1 MPPAV
6 GMRFAR
12 FELVSLLGAGGMGD
26 VWRARDQDL
35 HRDVAI
41 KFLPERFAADPV
53 RLGRFAQ
60 EARAASSL
68 NHPNIVTIHE
78 IGETSGVPYI
88 VMELVEGRTLRE
100 VVLGLEGRP
109 LADAAAARDRR
120 ADGRRPGQGPRRG
133 HRPPRPQAR
142 ERDGDG
148 RRLRQGA
155 RLRPRQAAR
164 RRPPAAQGQGGER
177 GRAVVR
183 LEQPTWPGLSPQ
195 HTAVGAVIGTVGY
208 MSPEQARGHAVD
220 FRSDQ
225 FTLGAIL
232 YELASGQQAFRRET
246 PAQTIASIIEDAPE
260 PLATRNPSL
269 PAPLRWLI
277 ERCLAK
283 DPGERYASTL
293 DLARELR
300 GLRERLGE
308 AGGTGSWASAV
319 AVRAAA
325 QARRPAGIAFIAA
338 LVAALSLAVPSV
350 RERVAVGLELRPVP
364 KEKGVAVLPFRTTSP
379 DAEDQLR
386 ADGLGETLVS
396 RLAQLQ
402 RAEPALWIVPAS
414 EVRQSGVQSA
424 DAARR
429 AFGVTLVVT
438 GNVQRLGDR
447 LRINVSL
454 VDAAR
459 QKQLRAVGPRD
470 CRPDDLALQDQV
482 LDDVVRMLELALDSG
497 EQQAL
502 HQGGTSVGS
511 AHALYLQA
519 RGHLQR
525 YDQKPSVEQAIGLFQ
540 QALQQDPG
548 YALAYAGL
556 GEAQW
561 RLYGLTRAT
570 AHVELARKASERALQ
585 NNDLLAPVHVTL
597 GMIRAGTGE
606 PQAALADFDRAL
618 ALDPANVDALRE
630 KAAAYQALGRQ
641 PRTEALYRAPS
652 SCARVL
658 GQPLLPGRLLLP
670 PRPLRGGRGGVPQGD
685 RARAREPARLREPGR
700 GAARGRG
707 PRRRG
712 GARARAQPGAAAE
725 LRRGRPTSASIE
737 FSRGRYAAAARAY
750 EKALEL
756 ETDDYRVWRNLGVSY
771 FWAEGEKAK
780 APEALARAVALGE
793 KQLEVNPKRRR
804 AARGPRRLPGAARQR
819 RARPR
824 AAEAGARARA
834 GRRRGAAHG
843 GRGVR
848 ADRRPRHGAA
858 LDPARARLRL
868 SAGRASRTTRARRAA
883 PTRASRVRLQ
893 SETFRASP
901 QSELGP
907 HVERDHK
914 EAAWPTASQ
923 GLDHPQAQRPGAG
936 APLTRHPDGGRELH
950 DRQSPTGGTGRRHP
964 RHGSSIQ
971 PKSQGIAARAKL
983 SADLQAG
990 AGAGLRRVR
999 RVAQERPLRRGR
1011 LEARG
1016 DHRPV
1021 AAA

>member
-100 VVLGLEGRP
+100 VLLGQEGRP
-109 LADAAAARDRR
+109 LATRR
-120 ADGRRPGQGPRRG
+120 LLEIGAQTADGLAKAHAAGIVHRDLKPENVMVTGDGFVKVLDFGLAKLRAED
-133 HRPPRPQAR
+133 RPPL
-142 ERDGDG
+142 RDKGES
-148 RRLRQGA
+148 GA
-155 RLRPRQAAR
+155 ELWFDSQ
-164 RRPPAAQGQGGER
+164 
-177 GRAVVR
+177 
-183 LEQPTWPGLSPQ
+183 QPTWPGLSPQ

-300 GLRERLGE
+300 GLRERLSE

-325 QARRPAGIAFIAA
+325 QARRPAGLAFIAA

-525 YDQKPSVEQAIGLFQ
+525 YDQKPSVEKAISLFQ
-540 QALQQDPG
+540 EALQQDPE

-561 RLYGLTRAT
+561 RLYGLTRAA

-585 NNDLLAPVHVTL
+585 HNDLLAPVHLTL
-597 GMIRAGTGE
+597 GLIRAGTGE
-606 PQAALADFDRAL
+606 AQTALADFDRAL
-618 ALDPANVDALRE
+618 ALDPANVDAVRQ
-630 KAAAYQALGRQ
+630 KAVAYQALGRTQDAETLYQRAVQLQ
-641 PRTEALYRAPS
+641 PRYWGNHSHLGVFYYRHGRYAEAEAAFRKVIELVPDNPRGHS
-652 SCARVL
+652 SLGLVL
-658 GQPLLPGRLLLP
+658 HTA
-670 PRPLRGGRGGVPQGD
+670 GGRD
-685 RARAREPARLREPGR
+685 KEAIAALEHSLAL
-700 GAARGRG
+700 GATY
-707 PRRRG
+707 
-712 GARARAQPGAAAE
+712 AAAAN
-725 LRRGRPTSASIE
+725 LGMIE
-737 FSRGRYAAAARAY
+737 FSHGRYKKAARAY
-750 EKALEL
+750 EKAVEL
-756 ETDDYRVWRNLGVSY
+756 GGPDYRLWRNLGVSY

-780 APEALARAVALGE
+780 APEALRRAIELGE
-793 KQLEVNPKRRR
+793 KELAVNPKN
-804 AARGPRRLPGAARQR
+804 AALLADLGDCHALIGDAG
-819 RARPR
+819 RARAHLKQALLLAPDDVEVLRTVAAAYEQVSDRDTALRWITRALQLGYPRVGVEDDPGLAALRADPRFPR
-824 AAEAGARARA
+824 AAAGPV
-834 GRRRGAAHG
+834 G
-843 GRGVR
+843 
-848 ADRRPRHGAA
+848 D
-858 LDPARARLRL
+858 
-868 SAGRASRTTRARRAA
+868 
-883 PTRASRVRLQ
+883 
-893 SETFRASP
+893 
-901 QSELGP
+901 
-907 HVERDHK
+907 
-914 EAAWPTASQ
+914 
-923 GLDHPQAQRPGAG
+923 
-936 APLTRHPDGGRELH
+936 
-950 DRQSPTGGTGRRHP
+950 
-964 RHGSSIQ
+964 
-971 PKSQGIAARAKL
+971 
-983 SADLQAG
+983 
-990 AGAGLRRVR
+990 GLRSTSP
-999 RVAQERPLRRGR
+999 AGQEAKTARPPSR
-1011 LEARG
+1011 
-1016 DHRPV
+1016 
-1021 AAA
+1021 

>member
-88 VMELVEGRTLRE
+88 VMELVEGRTLRG

-109 LADAAAARDRR
+109 LATRR
-120 ADGRRPGQGPRRG
+120 LLEIGAQTADGLAKAHAAGIVHRDLKPENVMVTDDGFVKVLDFGLAKLRAEG
-133 HRPPRPQAR
+133 RPP
-142 ERDGDG
+142 
-148 RRLRQGA
+148 LRGKGESGA
-155 RLRPRQAAR
+155 ELWFDS
-164 RRPPAAQGQGGER
+164 
-177 GRAVVR
+177 
-183 LEQPTWPGLSPQ
+183 EQPTWPGLSPQ

-232 YELASGQQAFRRET
+232 YELASGQQAFHRET
-246 PAQTIASIIEDAPE
+246 PAQTLASIIEDAPE

-300 GLRERLGE
+300 GLRERVGE
-308 AGGTGSWASAV
+308 TGGSGSWASAV

-325 QARRPAGIAFIAA
+325 QARRPAGLAFIAA
-338 LVAALSLAVPSV
+338 LVATLSLAVPSV

-402 RAEPALWIVPAS
+402 RVEPSLWIVPAS

-424 DAARR
+424 EAARR
-429 AFGVTLVVT
+429 AFGVTLVLT
-438 GNVQRLGDR
+438 GSVQRLGDR
-447 LRINVSL
+447 LRLNASL
-454 VDAAR
+454 VDAVR

-482 LDDVVRMLELALDSG
+482 LDDVVRMLELALDPG
-497 EQQAL
+497 EQEAL
-502 HQGGTSVGS
+502 HRGGTSVGS

-519 RGHLQR
+519 RGYLQR
-525 YDQKPSVEQAIGLFQ
+525 YDQKASLEQAISLFQ
-540 QALQQDPG
+540 QALQLDPA

-561 RLYGLTRAT
+561 RLYGLTRGAER
-570 AHVELARKASERALQ
+570 VELARKASERALRH
-585 NNDLLAPVHVTL
+585 NDLLAPVHVTL
-597 GMIRAGTGE
+597 GIIRAGTGE

-630 KAAAYQALGRQ
+630 KAAACQALGRLAEA
-641 PRTEALYRAPS
+641 EALYQRAAEQQPRNWANHS
-652 SCARVL
+652 YLGAFYYRHGRYARAEESFREVIELAPDNPRGYANLGGVL
-658 GQPLLPGRLLLP
+658 HAA
-670 PRPLRGGRGGVPQGD
+670 GGRDDEAVAVLE
-685 RARAREPARLREPGR
+685 RSMALRPSYR
-700 GAARGRG
+700 
-707 PRRRG
+707 
-712 GARARAQPGAAAE
+712 AAAN
-725 LRRGRPTSASIE
+725 LGLVE
-737 FSRGRYAAAARAY
+737 FSHGRFAAAARAY
-750 EKALEL
+750 EKAIEF
-756 ETDDYRVWRNLGVSY
+756 EKEDYRLWRNLGVSY
-771 FWAEGEKAK
+771 FWAEGQKAK
-780 APEALARAVALGE
+780 APAALGRAVALGE
-793 KQLEVNPKRRR
+793 KQLEVNPR
-804 AARGPRRLPGAARQR
+804 
-819 RARPR
+819 
-824 AAEAGARARA
+824 
-834 GRRRGAAHG
+834 
-843 GRGVR
+843 
-848 ADRRPRHGAA
+848 DAA
-858 LDPARARLRL
+858 LVVDLADCHALLGNPARARELLKRGLALAPDVEVQHTAAAAYEQVGDREQALRWIL
-868 SAGRASRTTRARRAA
+868 RALDSGYPRARVEDDPGLAALRAD
-883 PTRASRVRLQ
+883 PRYPRST
-893 SETFRASP
+893 P
-901 QSELGP
+901 
-907 HVERDHK
+907 K
-914 EAAWPTASQ
+914 EAP
-923 GLDHPQAQRPGAG
+923 
-936 APLTRHPDGGRELH
+936 
-950 DRQSPTGGTGRRHP
+950 
-964 RHGSSIQ
+964 
-971 PKSQGIAARAKL
+971 
-983 SADLQAG
+983 
-990 AGAGLRRVR
+990 
-999 RVAQERPLRRGR
+999 
-1011 LEARG
+1011 
-1016 DHRPV
+1016 
-1021 AAA
+1021 